1 MPSITLDSNVV
12 KNAVCPAGKGRL
24 DLYDTAI
31 SGFILEVRPSGVKT
45 YFLRYRD
52 KHGKQKQHKIGDTKS
67 ITFEQ
72 AKNAAQTLRARVVL
86 GENLF
91 AEKMSLKNIPTLEQF
106 NQNHYMPFIKG
117 YKRSWDTDDTM
128 LRIHLLP
135 RFGRLHL
142 DEITTQDIIAFHH
155 AMRAQGYAPS
165 TCNRPL
171 IILRYMFNLA
181 KKWNIEGVAKNP
193 VSGILLFEEN
203 NKRERFLN
211 PLEVK
216 RLYDILATSSN
227 SQLKYIVPLLLL
239 TGCRKRELLDAK
251 WEHIDIER
259 CTWRIPITK
268 NGKARYVPLSTEVL
282 NLLSQLP
289 RFEACPYLVP
299 NPHTKMPY
307 ASIDYAWGNARRQ
320 AELAEV
326 RMHDLRHSFA
336 SFLVNA
342 GRSLYEVQKIL
353 GHSQLVTTQRYAHL
367 SQATLLD
374 ATNAAASAAGLKY

>member
-12 KNAVCPAGKGRL
+12 KNSVCPLGKGRL

-31 SGFILEVRPSGVKT
+31 SGFILEVRSSGVKT
-45 YFLRYRD
+45 YYLRYRD
-52 KHGKQKQHKIGDTKS
+52 NHGKQKQHKIGDTKS
-67 ITFEQ
+67 LTFEQ

-86 GENLF
+86 GENLS
-91 AEKMSLKNIPTLEQF
+91 AEKASLKNIPTLEQF
-106 NQNHYMPFIKG
+106 SQNHYMPFIKG
-117 YKRSWDTDDTM
+117 YKRSWDTDETM

-142 DEITTQDIIAFHH
+142 DEITTQDVIAFHH
-155 AMRAQGYAPS
+155 AMRAQGYASS

-171 IILRYMFNLA
+171 VILRYMFNLA
-181 KKWNIEGVAKNP
+181 KKWNIDGAARNP
-193 VSGILLFEEN
+193 TTGMTLFEEN
-203 NKRERFLN
+203 NKRERYLSSV
-211 PLEVK
+211 EVK

-227 SQLKYIVPLLLL
+227 PQLKNIVPLLLL

-259 CTWRIPITK
+259 FTWRIPISK
-268 NGKARYVPLSTEVL
+268 SGKARYVPLSTEVV
-282 NLLSQLP
+282 NLLSHLP
-289 RFEACPYLVP
+289 RFEACPYVVP
-299 NPHTKMPY
+299 NPRTKLPY
-307 ASIDYAWGNARRQ
+307 ASIDYAWDNARKK
-320 AELAEV
+320 AGLAEV

-353 GHSQLVTTQRYAHL
+353 GHSQLTTTQRYAHL

>member
-1 MPSITLDSNVV
+1 MPSVTLDSNVV
-12 KNAVCPAGKGRL
+12 KTSVCPSGKNRF

-52 KHGKQKQHKIGDTKS
+52 AYGKQRQHKIGDTKS
-67 ITFEQ
+67 LTFEQ

-86 GENLF
+86 GENLS
-91 AEKMSLKNIPTLEQF
+91 AEKASLKNIPTLEQF
-106 NQNHYMPFIKG
+106 SQNHYMPFIKG
-117 YKRSWDTDDTM
+117 YKRSWDTDETM

-142 DEITTQDIIAFHH
+142 DEITTQDVIAFHH
-155 AMRAQGYAPS
+155 AMRAQGYASS

-171 IILRYMFNLA
+171 VILRYMFNLA
-181 KKWNIEGVAKNP
+181 KKWNIDGAARNP
-193 VSGILLFEEN
+193 ITGMTLFEEN
-203 NKRERFLN
+203 NKRERYLSSV
-211 PLEVK
+211 EVK
-216 RLYDILATSSN
+216 RLYDTLATSSN
-227 SQLKYIVPLLLL
+227 PQLKNIVPLLLL

-251 WEHIDIER
+251 WQHIDIER
-259 CTWRIPITK
+259 FTWRIPISK
-268 NGKARYVPLSTEVL
+268 SGKARYVPLSTEVV

-289 RFEACPYLVP
+289 RFEACPYVVP
-299 NPHTKMPY
+299 NPRTKLPY
-307 ASIDYAWGNARRQ
+307 ASIDYAWDNARKK
-320 AELAEV
+320 AGLAEV

-353 GHSQLVTTQRYAHL
+353 GHSQLTTTQRYAHL